1 MNLFALTAPL
11 AAGGVVA
18 AAEAAGGG
26 LAINFFWIV
35 VASANFIV
43 FATILYLAFGKQV
56 SGLLASRRERIEQ
69 GLRDAEQ
76 AKRDRE
82 TAEQERLATLAE
94 ARRESNDIL
103 ARAQK
108 VALATRD
115 DALDAYA
122 EGLDLAARELGD
134 ERIVAVLR
142 NPARP
147 LRQRIDLVERILA
160 KRVPEQVVKLVGLL
174 VERGKI
180 ERLPAVVG
188 EYRRMLNEERGVVEA
203 LATTALPLTGDETS
217 ALQRKIAEMTGRTV
231 DLRVDVDESLI
242 GGLTVRVGD
251 TLYDASV

>member
-1 MNLFALTAPL
+1 MAKGSETA
-11 AAGGVVA
+11 ARRY
-18 AAEAAGGG
+18 AEAA
-26 LAINFFWIV
+26 F
-35 VASANFIV
+35 
-43 FATILYLAFGKQV
+43 Q
-56 SGLLASRRERIEQ
+56 
-69 GLRDAEQ
+69 
-76 AKRDRE
+76 
-82 TAEQERLATLAE
+82 
-94 ARRESNDIL
+94 
-103 ARAQK
+103 
-108 VALATRD
+108 LATRD

-160 KRVPEQVVKLVGLL
+160 KRVHEQVVKLVGLL

-251 TLYDASV
+251 TLYDASVRGRLERLRERLVAGAR